1 MPILI
6 PIRMLCKR
14 VCRDFIYFG
23 CCRSPCPE
31 RGYSISDDPPTPCDI
46 VERLVATLKQI
57 KRKDEMTAALERAG
71 VKSHAFSWDQERSMT
86 EYLNDARSQA
96 FIAGAVSSCTA
107 HEMAELLVR
116 GPDERAQRFV
126 LLTAELLSKHD
137 VQVTYS
143 KEEVLSRDRAV
154 TEFLETGDGT
164 FEDACTELL
173 LLEAK
178 KLLSVR
184 GLSAKLARI
193 DSASARRLT
202 SSSPPVQIED
212 WLEEQ
217 LEHS

>member
-1 MPILI
+1 M
-6 PIRMLCKR
+6 
-14 VCRDFIYFG
+14 
-23 CCRSPCPE
+23 
-31 RGYSISDDPPTPCDI
+31 SDDPPTPCDI

-137 VQVTYS
+137 VQRLRTQ
-143 KEEVLSRDRAV
+143 KRRC
-154 TEFLETGDGT
+154 FLETVRSQSFLRRGT
-164 FEDACTELL
+164 APSRMR
-173 LLEAK
+173 A
-178 KLLSVR
+178 LSYY
-184 GLSAKLARI
+184 
-193 DSASARRLT
+193 
-202 SSSPPVQIED
+202 SSKPRSFFLCEVSPQSWPA
-212 WLEEQ
+212 
-217 LEHS
+217 